1 MPTDAVEQAKQAAQS
16 AADAATAADRA
27 ETNAAKFA
35 EEAKTHADKITQY
48 DPKALIAEAHHY
60 IQRNTAY
67 NVGDVLTSTNLPFG
81 TIIVVTQSG
90 IYGADEPD
98 WDTIKNNIGGVND
111 DGTLKFKTESMFRQA
126 ILAAHPVGSIYEST
140 DPTSPAVLFGGTW
153 EAMEAGRVLV
163 SAGTAST
170 GTVYKAGDK
179 GGEEKHKLTE
189 SESFPH
195 SHTRGS
201 MNITGSV
208 GSAYGETKTNQ
219 SGAFTWDNTGGVQD
233 GGDNGDGEVILTS
246 LVKFDASRSWS
257 GSTSVVGGGQPH
269 NNMMPYEVIHRW
281 KRTA

>member
-1 MPTDAVEQAKQAAQS
+1 MSRTGIQLRIILGAV
-16 AADAATAADRA
+16 T
-27 ETNAAKFA
+27 
-35 EEAKTHADKITQY
+35 
-48 DPKALIAEAHHY
+48 
-60 IQRNTAY
+60 
-67 NVGDVLTSTNLPFG
+67 
-81 TIIVVTQSG
+81 
-90 IYGADEPD
+90 
-98 WDTIKNNIGGVND
+98 D
-111 DGTLKFKTESMFRQA
+111 DGTLKFRTESMFQQV